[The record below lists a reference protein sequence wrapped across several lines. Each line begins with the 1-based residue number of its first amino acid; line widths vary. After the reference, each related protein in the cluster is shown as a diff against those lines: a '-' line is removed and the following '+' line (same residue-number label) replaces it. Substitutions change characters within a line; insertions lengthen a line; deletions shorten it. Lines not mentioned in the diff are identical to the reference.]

1 MNDHYNKHVSAT
13 ADQPRV
19 PLASSFADAMHQVLS
34 AKGWFT
40 LSKPMLAGMTALC
53 FRLSVHRQLHPDS
66 ATAYNW
72 AAEHFVA
79 ADLIGIIASQGAGFN
94 FSPTFPLYQKQAI
107 TAIRQSLEQGTGVV
121 CWKDRFVVITR
132 YDDERQL
139 FYYKESDAAA
149 ELELPYDQLGR
160 NESPY
165 WYGQIYE
172 GQVQK
177 DTLQV
182 IRESFIQAVYKAEV
196 HDLML
201 PESQYACGLKAYDA
215 VLVALADKSYDAAGA
230 YETLVFYAGMK
241 QDTAAYAR
249 EASLYWPE
257 LEGIAEHYTALA
269 AVYNEIT
276 DALNERPVQ
285 APEAPCSIDAESLLP
300 LLREAKRIETAA
312 IQSIRLL
319 LREPIENRFHDVGL
333 R

>member
-1 MNDHYNKHVSAT
+1 MNDYLSKQASGS

-19 PLASSFADAMHQVLS
+19 PLSSSFADAMHQVLS
-34 AKGWFT
+34 AKGWFSLPVHM
-40 LSKPMLAGMTALC
+40 LSGMTALC

-94 FSPTFPLYQKQAI
+94 FSPTFPLYQKQAVA
-107 TAIRQSLEQGTGVV
+107 AIRQSLEQGTGVV
-121 CWKDRFVVITR
+121 CWKDQFVVITR
-132 YDDERQL
+132 CDDRRQL
-139 FYYKESDAAA
+139 FYYKELNSAA
-149 ELELPYDQLGR
+149 EHELPYEQLGR
-160 NESPY
+160 NDSPY

-172 GQVQK
+172 GQIQK
-177 DTLQV
+177 DMLQV

-196 HDLML
+196 HDPML
-201 PESQYACGLKAYDA
+201 PESDYACGLKAYDA
-215 VLVALADKSYDAAGA
+215 MLEALEDKTYDAAGA
-230 YETLVFYAGMK
+230 YKTLVFYAGMK
-241 QDTAAYAR
+241 QDTASYAR

-269 AVYNEIT
+269 AVYNQIT
-276 DALNERPVQ
+276 HTLCKQTVQ
-285 APEAPCSIDAESLLP
+285 APEGPCSLDAQSLMP

>member
-1 MNDHYNKHVSAT
+1 MSDQHSKQASGA
-13 ADQPRV
+13 ADQQRV

-34 AKGWFT
+34 AKGWFNLPVHM
-40 LSKPMLAGMTALC
+40 LSGMTALC
-53 FRLSVHRQLHPDS
+53 FRLSVHKQLHRDS

-72 AAEHFVA
+72 AAEHTVA
-79 ADLIGIIASQGAGFN
+79 ADLIGIVASQAAGFH
-94 FSPTFPLYQKQAI
+94 FMPTFPLYQKQAI
-107 TAIRQSLEQGTGVV
+107 AAIRHSLEQSTGVV

-132 YDDERQL
+132 CDDERQL
-139 FYYKESDAAA
+139 FYYKEYASAA
-149 ELELPYDQLGR
+149 ELELPYDQFGR
-160 NESPY
+160 NETPY
-165 WYGQIYE
+165 WYGQVYE
-172 GQVQK
+172 GQIQK
-177 DTLQV
+177 DRLQV
-182 IRESFIQAVYKAEV
+182 IRESLIQAVYKAEV
-196 HDLML
+196 HDPML

-215 VLVALADKSYDAAGA
+215 MLETLADKTYDAAGA

-257 LEGIAEHYTALA
+257 LDGIAGHYTALA
-269 AVYNEIT
+269 AVFNEIT
-276 DALNERPVQ
+276 DALNGRLAQ
-285 APEAPCSIDAESLLP
+285 APEAPCSIDAEGLLP

>member
-1 MNDHYNKHVSAT
+1 MKDHHNKHVSAVV
-13 ADQPRV
+13 DHPCV
-19 PLASSFADAMHQVLS
+19 PLYFADAMHQVLS

-40 LSKPMLAGMTALC
+40 LSRPMLAGMTALC

-72 AAEHFVA
+72 AAEHYVA

-94 FSPTFPLYQKQAI
+94 FSPTFPLYQRQAI

-132 YDDERQL
+132 CDDERQL
-139 FYYKESDAAA
+139 FYYRENTSAA
-149 ELELPYDQLGR
+149 ELELPYDQFGR

-172 GQVQK
+172 GQIRK
-177 DTLQV
+177 DIVQV

-196 HDLML
+196 HDPML
-201 PESQYACGLKAYDA
+201 PEAHYACGLKAYDA
-215 VLVALADKSYDAAGA
+215 MLEALADKTYDTAGA
-230 YETLVFYAGMK
+230 YETLIFYAGLK

-249 EASLYWPE
+249 EACQYWPE
-257 LEGIAEHYTALA
+257 VDGVAEHYAALT

-276 DALNERPVQ
+276 VTLNKKPVH
-285 APEAPCSIDAESLLP
+285 APAAPGSIDADSLLP

-312 IQSIRLL
+312 IQSIRHL
-319 LREPIENRFHDVGL
+319 LREPIENRFHDIGL

>member
-1 MNDHYNKHVSAT
+1 MNDHDSKHSPAA
-13 ADQPRV
+13 ADHPHVQPY
-19 PLASSFADAMHQVLS
+19 FAHAMHQVLS

-40 LSKPMLAGMTALC
+40 LTRPMLAGMTALC

-72 AAEHFVA
+72 AAEHLVA
-79 ADLIGIIASQGAGFN
+79 ADLIGIIAMQGAGFN

-107 TAIRQSLEQGTGVV
+107 AEIRRSLEQGTGVV
-121 CWKDRFVVITR
+121 CWKDRFVVIAR
-132 YDDERQL
+132 CDDERQL
-139 FYYKESDAAA
+139 FFYKEEASAP
-149 ELELPYDQLGR
+149 ELELPYDQFGR

-172 GQVQK
+172 GQIRK
-177 DTLQV
+177 DSVQV

-201 PESQYACGLKAYDA
+201 PESHYACGLKAYDA
-215 VLVALADKSYDAAGA
+215 MLESLAGKTYDAAGA
-230 YETLVFYAGMK
+230 YQTLLFYAGLK
-241 QDTAAYAR
+241 QDAAAYAR
-249 EASLYWPE
+249 EASRYWPE
-257 LEGIAEHYTALA
+257 VEGVAEHYAALA

-276 DALNERPVQ
+276 GTLIQKSVQ
-285 APEAPCSIDAESLLP
+285 ASETPCSIDAESLLP
-300 LLREAKRIETAA
+300 LLREAQRIETAA

>member
-1 MNDHYNKHVSAT
+1 MNDHDSKHASAAT
-13 ADQPRV
+13 DYPRV
-19 PLASSFADAMHQVLS
+19 PHYFADAMHQVLS

-72 AAEHFVA
+72 AAEHHVA
-79 ADLIGIIASQGAGFN
+79 ADLIGIIAMQGAGFN

-107 TAIRQSLEQGTGVV
+107 AEIRRSLAQDTGVV

-132 YDDERQL
+132 CDDERQL
-139 FYYKESDAAA
+139 FFYMDEASAP
-149 ELELPYDQLGR
+149 ELEFPYEQFGR

-172 GQVQK
+172 GQIRK
-177 DTLQV
+177 DIVQV

-215 VLVALADKSYDAAGA
+215 MLEALADKTYDAAGA
-230 YETLVFYAGMK
+230 YETLLFYAGLK
-241 QDTAAYAR
+241 QDAAAYAR
-249 EASLYWPE
+249 EACQYWPE
-257 LEGIAEHYTALA
+257 VEGVAEHYAALA

-276 DALNERPVQ
+276 GTLIQKTVQ
-285 APEAPCSIDAESLLP
+285 APETPCSIDAESLLP
-300 LLREAKRIETAA
+300 LLQEAQRIETAA

>member
-1 MNDHYNKHVSAT
+1 MNSQHSMQASGA

-53 FRLSVHRQLHPDS
+53 FRLSVHRQLHRESP
-66 ATAYNW
+66 TAYNW
-72 AAEHFVA
+72 MAEHTVA
-79 ADLIGIIASQGAGFN
+79 ADLIGIVASQAAGFH
-94 FSPTFPLYQKQAI
+94 FMPTFPLYQKQAI
-107 TAIRQSLEQGTGVV
+107 AAIRQSLEQGTGVV
-121 CWKDRFVVITR
+121 CWKDRFVVISR
-132 YDDERQL
+132 CDDEQKL
-139 FYYKESDAAA
+139 FYYQEEASDP
-149 ELELPYDQLGR
+149 ERELPYDQFGK
-160 NESPY
+160 NETPY

-172 GQVQK
+172 GQIQK
-177 DTLQV
+177 DLLQV

-196 HDLML
+196 HDPML
-201 PESQYACGLKAYDA
+201 PEAQYACGLKAYDA
-215 VLVALADKSYDAAGA
+215 MLEALTDKTYDAAGA
-230 YETLVFYAGMK
+230 YETLFFYAGMK

-257 LEGIAEHYTALA
+257 LEGIAEHYTVLA
-269 AVYNEIT
+269 AVYNELT
-276 DALNERPVQ
+276 DALNGRPAQ

-312 IQSIRLL
+312 IQSIRHL

>member
-1 MNDHYNKHVSAT
+1 MNEHHNKHASAA

-66 ATAYNW
+66 ATTYNW
-72 AAEHFVA
+72 AAEHCVA
-79 ADLIGIIASQGAGFN
+79 ADLIGIIAMQGAGFN

-107 TAIRQSLEQGTGVV
+107 SEIRRSLEQGTGVV
-121 CWKDRFVVITR
+121 CWKDRFIVITR
-132 YDDERQL
+132 CDDERQL
-139 FYYKESDAAA
+139 FYYTENASAA
-149 ELELPYDQLGR
+149 ELELPYEQFGR

-172 GQVQK
+172 GQIRKDIVQV
-177 DTLQV
+177 L
-182 IRESFIQAVYKAEV
+182 RESFIQAVYKAEV

-201 PESQYACGLKAYDA
+201 PESQYACGLRAYDA
-215 VLVALADKSYDAAGA
+215 MLEALADNTYDAAGA
-230 YETLVFYAGMK
+230 YETLLFYAGLK

-249 EASLYWPE
+249 EASQYWPE
-257 LEGIAEHYTALA
+257 VEGVAEHYAALA
-269 AVYNEIT
+269 AVYNQIT
-276 DALNERPVQ
+276 HTLCKQTVQ
-285 APEAPCSIDAESLLP
+285 APEGPCSLDAQSLLP
-300 LLREAKRIETAA
+300 LLREAQRIETAA
-312 IQSIRLL
+312 IQSIRIL

>member
-1 MNDHYNKHVSAT
+1 MNDQHSKQASGAAN
-13 ADQPRV
+13 QPRV

-34 AKGWFT
+34 AKGWFKLPVHM
-40 LSKPMLAGMTALC
+40 LSGMTALC
-53 FRLSVHRQLHPDS
+53 FRLSVHRELHPDS
-66 ATAYNW
+66 VTAYNW
-72 AAEHFVA
+72 AAEHTVA
-79 ADLIGIIASQGAGFN
+79 ADLIGIVASQAAGFH
-94 FSPTFPLYQKQAI
+94 FMPTFPLYQKQAI
-107 TAIRQSLEQGTGVV
+107 AAIRQSLEQGTGVV

-132 YDDERQL
+132 CEDERQL
-139 FYYKESDAAA
+139 FYYTEIASAA
-149 ELELPYDQLGR
+149 ELELPYDQFGR

-172 GQVQK
+172 GQIQK
-177 DTLQV
+177 DMLQV

-196 HDLML
+196 HEPML
-201 PESQYACGLKAYDA
+201 LESQYACGLKAYDA
-215 VLVALADKSYDAAGA
+215 MLEALTDKTFDAAGT
-230 YETLVFYAGMK
+230 YETLFFYAGMK

-276 DALNERPVQ
+276 DALNEKPVQ
-285 APEAPCSIDAESLLP
+285 APEAPCSIDDESLLP

-312 IQSIRLL
+312 IQSIRHL

>member
-1 MNDHYNKHVSAT
+1 MNEHHSKHASAAADH
-13 ADQPRV
+13 PRV
-19 PLASSFADAMHQVLS
+19 TLSFADAMHQVLS

-53 FRLSVHRQLHPDS
+53 FRLSVHRKLLPDS

-72 AAEHFVA
+72 AAEHHVA
-79 ADLIGIIASQGAGFN
+79 ADLIGIIAMQGAGFN
-94 FSPTFPLYQKQAI
+94 FTPTFPLYQKQAI

-132 YDDERQL
+132 CDDERQL
-139 FYYKESDAAA
+139 FFYKEDASGP
-149 ELELPYDQLGR
+149 ERELPYDQFGR

-172 GQVQK
+172 GQIRK
-177 DTLQV
+177 DIVQV

-196 HDLML
+196 HDLIL
-201 PESQYACGLKAYDA
+201 PEAQYACGLKAYNA
-215 VLVALADKSYDAAGA
+215 MLEALADKTYDAAGA
-230 YETLVFYAGMK
+230 YETLLFYAGLK
-241 QDTAAYAR
+241 QDAAAYAR
-249 EASLYWPE
+249 EAGQYWPE
-257 LEGIAEHYTALA
+257 VEGVAEHYAALA

-276 DALNERPVQ
+276 GTLIKKSVQ
-285 APEAPCSIDAESLLP
+285 APETPCSIDAECLLP
-300 LLREAKRIETAA
+300 LLREAQRIETAA